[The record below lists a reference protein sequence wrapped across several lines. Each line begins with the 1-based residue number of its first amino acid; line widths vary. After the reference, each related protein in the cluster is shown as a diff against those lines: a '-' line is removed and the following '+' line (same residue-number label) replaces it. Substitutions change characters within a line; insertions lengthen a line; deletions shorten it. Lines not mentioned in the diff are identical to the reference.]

1 MITSSMEAALSP
13 WVAKLKSRTP
23 LPLLVQW
30 GDHPAPGS
38 GLRLGDFNAPKVVIR
53 VRKASAL
60 PLLLSPSLDSLG
72 EAYVEGLIDV
82 EGSVDDLLE
91 MAHRLAE
98 AGSRT
103 ESRFT
108 RIARHFQHTPQSDSA
123 AIQYHYDV
131 SNAFYQAWLDPGLVY
146 SCAYFENGDET
157 LEEAQLKKIDH
168 ILTKVQL
175 QPGQRLLDIGCGWG
189 ALVMRAA
196 QKFGARCTGITLSQ
210 GQFDLATERV
220 RAAGLQDRVEIRLQD
235 YRDVQGPFDR
245 ITSVGMFEHVGL
257 KHLEGYFACIHG
269 LLADEGWVL
278 NHGITSTDVNDGET
292 SLGGGRFIDRYV
304 FPQGE
309 LPHVA
314 TLLRTMQAGG
324 LEALDVES
332 LRRHYA
338 RTTGLWSQAF
348 EAGGEPLRD
357 MVGERRWRIW
367 RIYLAGCQWA
377 FEHDEISL
385 YQVLCRKA
393 GRPARG
399 LPWSRRWMYPH

>member
-1 MITSSMEAALSP
+1 MSSVEAMLSP
-13 WVAKLKSRTP
+13 WVAQLRSRAN
-23 LPLLVQW
+23 LPVLLQW
-30 GDHPAPGS
+30 GEDPAAGA
-38 GLRLGDFNAPKVVIR
+38 GLRLGEFDQPKVVIR
-53 VRKASAL
+53 VRKAAAV

-82 EGSVDDLLE
+82 EGSVDDILE
-91 MAHRLAE
+91 MAHALAE
-98 AGSRT
+98 AGAAKG
-103 ESRFT
+103 ESRLA
-108 RIARHFQHTPQSDSA
+108 RIARHFTHTKKSDQE

-131 SNAFYQAWLDPGLVY
+131 SNEFYQAWLDPRMVY

-157 LEEAQLKKIDH
+157 LEQAQLKKIDH

-196 QKFGARCTGITLSQ
+196 EKYGARCVGITLSQ
-210 GQFDLATERV
+210 RQFELASERV

-235 YRDVQGPFDR
+235 YRDVQGQFDR

-257 KHLEGYFACIHG
+257 DYLVPYFARIRE
-269 LLADEGWVL
+269 LLTDDGWVL
-278 NHGITSTDVNDGET
+278 NHGITSTDPNDGET
-292 SLGGGRFIDRYV
+292 RHGGGRFIDRYV

-309 LPHVA
+309 LPHISTV
-314 TLLRTMQAGG
+314 LKTMQEGG

-338 RTTGLWSQAF
+338 RTTALWSQAF
-348 EAGGEPLRD
+348 EAQ
-357 MVGERRWRIW
+357 GERLQQMVDQKHWRIW
-367 RIYLAGCQWA
+367 RVYLAGCAWA
-377 FEHDEISL
+377 FDHDEISI

-393 GRPARG
+393 GRLAHG
-399 LPWSRRWMYPH
+399 LPWSRRWMYAR